1 MLILNPIAF
10 KRPLLAAILSIGLV
24 GASAAVQAEQQQL
37 LIGSTS
43 TSSSQYGY
51 FVAISQIINQEV
63 PTVSTSVVETGATV
77 DNLRRILRNQI
88 DMGLVT
94 TNVGYHAFAGE
105 EAFADRKVDNRLLWV
120 YSQAPQNVVVRADA
134 EVGSMADLDGVRLNP
149 GITGSATEATTL
161 SVMKTLG
168 VEPEYVRGSTTDV
181 VAGVKDNR
189 MAGYV
194 KSGVGSKLDG
204 SSLDI
209 STFTPIE
216 ILSLSDEQ
224 ANTLREHMPDVSVVN
239 IPAGAAEGMPAYTTW
254 SFGLAVHSSPDLDE
268 ETAYQIVK
276 AIMENPGPQVSALA
290 NLADVDMAELTL
302 GSGTVPFHPGA
313 ARYFE
318 EQGYEIPVTLQPV
331 D

>member
-1 MLILNPIAF
+1 MLFPNPPAF
-10 KRPLLAAILSIGLV
+10 KKPLLAVMLSVGLV
-24 GASAAVQAEQQQL
+24 GASAAVQAEEQL

-63 PTVSTSVVETGATV
+63 PEVSTSVVETGATV
-77 DNLRRILRNQI
+77 DNLRRILRNQV

-94 TNVGYHAFAGE
+94 TNVGYHAYAGQE
-105 EAFADRKVDNRLLWV
+105 EFADRKVDNRLLWV
-120 YSQAPQNVVVRADA
+120 YSNAPQNVVVREDA
-134 EVGSMADLDGVRLNP
+134 GVESMADLEGVRLNP

-161 SVMKTLG
+161 SVMNTLG
-168 VEPEYVRGSTTDV
+168 IEPDFVRGSTTDV
-181 VAGVKDNR
+181 VAGVKDDR

-194 KSGVGSKLDG
+194 KSGVGNKLDG

-209 STFTPIE
+209 STFTPIKV
-216 ILSLSDEQ
+216 LSLSDEQ
-224 ANTLREHMPDVSVVN
+224 ADTLREQMPDISVVE
-239 IPAGAAEGMPAYTTW
+239 IPAGAADGIPPYTTW
-254 SFGLAVHSSPDLDE
+254 SFGLAVHSSPNLDE

-276 AIMENPGPQVSALA
+276 AIMENPEPQVSALA

-302 GSGTVPFHPGA
+302 NSGTVPFHPGA

-318 EQGYEIPVTLQPV
+318 EQGYEIPETLQPV
-331 D
+331 E